1 MASTQMKACKQCG
14 QEILEIARKCRYC
27 QSYQDPNDAP
37 KQNFDL
43 ATIVISFV
51 GVIATL
57 GTIAAVV
64 VGYFGFRSIGDISQ
78 RSTALLEKVDTKIK
92 AFDSSVAKLSATV
105 ADLQQQATNVRRDLN
120 GVAVAQRY
128 DKFQQLFEYVQLD
141 YAYNFPTQIQELAKI
156 AAASAALQPIP
167 TTAITYIDEMN
178 ALSQAIVQYRDAL
191 NDKDKDGFLA
201 IVTLLEKVSD
211 ENLYKNRL
219 LIGCYSHLN
228 DIAFRVGNAGEASGY
243 LDKQKHYALL
253 ALRAAERLNRTATI
267 AKVNYAVTLIQGGD
281 PQEMKKALAL
291 LVEARK
297 DSPQI
302 AGISYN
308 IGVYYAKINQLD
320 TALKNLEQA
329 KNLGDFAT
337 CEDLRQWDQDSS
349 FDLLRNTDVPE
360 YKTRIEKLRQI
371 GSAPC

>member
-120 GVAVAQRY
+120 GVESRLRKSEQG
-128 DKFQQLFEYVQLD
+128 DK
-141 YAYNFPTQIQELAKI
+141 
-156 AAASAALQPIP
+156 
-167 TTAITYIDEMN
+167 
-178 ALSQAIVQYRDAL
+178 
-191 NDKDKDGFLA
+191 
-201 IVTLLEKVSD
+201 
-211 ENLYKNRL
+211 
-219 LIGCYSHLN
+219 
-228 DIAFRVGNAGEASGY
+228 
-243 LDKQKHYALL
+243 
-253 ALRAAERLNRTATI
+253 
-267 AKVNYAVTLIQGGD
+267 
-281 PQEMKKALAL
+281 
-291 LVEARK
+291 
-297 DSPQI
+297 
-302 AGISYN
+302 
-308 IGVYYAKINQLD
+308 
-320 TALKNLEQA
+320 
-329 KNLGDFAT
+329 
-337 CEDLRQWDQDSS
+337 WS
-349 FDLLRNTDVPE
+349 FCL
-360 YKTRIEKLRQI
+360 
-371 GSAPC
+371 